1 MNKTIRMSTKPR
13 KILWILI
20 TLLGIIPTNGKAQLM
35 VDAGKDT
42 TFCTG
47 QNIDSLFLGTT
58 AKIENGFPPYS
69 IVWECKI
76 PKGGYSFFTAS
87 DLLSDTTI
95 LSPYFLYNPIHV
107 KRIKFI
113 LHVTDSENKYAKDS
127 IYIRFSKF
135 GYLTGGGQTIFYIE
149 KGDSILLNINNAGID
164 GNIPPLTYYWRPR
177 IYLSMPDSS
186 ITWCKPDSTIQ
197 YEVFAIDSC
206 GCLSYPQ
213 MAYDI
218 RVLTTGLDDIGTSN
232 DNVLNL
238 RQNGTILFFRNPL
251 KEKAHI
257 TFYSINGKLL
267 YNSDIYDDNLD
278 ISQLLEYKGIF
289 ILKISVGK
297 LTGNSK
303 IINF

>member
-1 MNKTIRMSTKPR
+1 
-13 KILWILI
+13 
-20 TLLGIIPTNGKAQLM
+20 
-35 VDAGKDT
+35 
-42 TFCTG
+42 
-47 QNIDSLFLGTT
+47 
-58 AKIENGFPPYS
+58 
-69 IVWECKI
+69 
-76 PKGGYSFFTAS
+76 
-87 DLLSDTTI
+87 
-95 LSPYFLYNPIHV
+95 
-107 KRIKFI
+107 
-113 LHVTDSENKYAKDS
+113 
-127 IYIRFSKF
+127 
-135 GYLTGGGQTIFYIE
+135 
-149 KGDSILLNINNAGID
+149 
-164 GNIPPLTYYWRPR
+164 
-177 IYLSMPDSS
+177 MPDSS